1 VITAVEAEFAQWAG
15 RNETLRRLC
24 AIT

>member
-1 VITAVEAEFAQWAG
+1 VITAVEAEFDQWAG
-15 RNETLRRLC
+15 RNDTLHRLC

>member
-1 VITAVEAEFAQWAG
+1 VIAAVEAEFAQWAY
-15 RNETLRRLC
+15 RNDTLRRLC